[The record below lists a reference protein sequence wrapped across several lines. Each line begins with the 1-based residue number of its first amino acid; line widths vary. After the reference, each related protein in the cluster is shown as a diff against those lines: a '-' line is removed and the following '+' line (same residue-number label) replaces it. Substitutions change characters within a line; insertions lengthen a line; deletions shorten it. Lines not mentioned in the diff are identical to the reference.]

1 MKKQIWMEVNLNKY
15 IEFINLMKQ
24 YNKYMNWHRIQNL
37 FIVKIYRN
45 KHQDCKKKNKKNK
58 NSNSSSREI
67 NKI

>member
-1 MKKQIWMEVNLNKY
+1 MKNPIWEVVNLNKN
-15 IEFINLMKQ
+15 IEFKNLMKQ
-24 YNKYMNWHRIQNL
+24 YTKYMNWHKIQNL

-58 NSNSSSREI
+58 TSNYSLREI